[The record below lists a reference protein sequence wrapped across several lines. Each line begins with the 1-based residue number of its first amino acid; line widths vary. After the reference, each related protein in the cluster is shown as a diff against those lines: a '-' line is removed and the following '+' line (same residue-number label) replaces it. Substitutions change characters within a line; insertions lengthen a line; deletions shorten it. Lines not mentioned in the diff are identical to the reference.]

1 MIETA
6 LETLNLS
13 AVLSALRDQE
23 SNGHNAATDAERAL
37 HYFRHELVARAQALD
52 VILPGDRQD
61 LAVGYRRAAKIAA
74 MAIATM
80 RRIQI
85 EQQQGAPIDVRQ
97 SNT

>member
-1 MIETA
+1 MISPA

-13 AVLSALRDQE
+13 AVLAALRDQE
-23 SNGHNAATDAERAL
+23 SNGHTAESDGERAL
-37 HYFRHELVARAQALD
+37 HYFRRELVDRAHALD

-61 LAVGYRRAAKIAA
+61 LDVGYRRAAKIAA

-85 EQQQGAPIDVRQ
+85 EQQRGAPI
-97 SNT
+97 T